1 MTLDIK
7 DEKPVQ
13 TISLNLNE
21 YASTSAKSAQNQPPR
36 LEPPLVST
44 PIRTS
49 SLASPTS
56 ELRIETGEQ
65 GTGTEEI
72 SASSKATETSEAS
85 QTTNESVTCT
95 LLTLWQQLISSM
107 HEGESTLR
115 NVRDSL
121 RPTPRKTS
129 YAEVARALPTSPV
142 TSPVRT
148 HSQRPF
154 DAIPPTPSE
163 PSSSR
168 PQAKSKPSWL
178 RRTTELP
185 SMSMLRSK
193 SKSPLGDNAPLP
205 PLPPRNNNNQSMS
218 RDMLPPPLPS
228 KSSYA
233 DVTAGPSRD
242 SSFDTMGSTGMPPRL
257 PSRNKI
263 GDRIAAFSRSA
274 SSASLASQASLPS
287 SVSHQRLP
295 NSAQRV
301 LGNAGSA
308 VQKGWAGIRAR
319 GVGGSLSSI
328 SQLGQSSRRGP
339 MDGAPRSTRERHQTS
354 QALSTTPEGP
364 ELVAA
369 ATRRTGTGRPGT
381 VFGRPLVEAGQEAHV
396 QDVDVGDEMEQRRRR
411 CLPAIVVRCVEYR
424 KLLTPYYEFS

>member
-1 MTLDIK
+1 L
-7 DEKPVQ
+7 
-13 TISLNLNE
+13 TIS
-21 YASTSAKSAQNQPPR
+21 
-36 LEPPLVST
+36 
-44 PIRTS
+44 
-49 SLASPTS
+49 
-56 ELRIETGEQ
+56 
-65 GTGTEEI
+65 
-72 SASSKATETSEAS
+72 
-85 QTTNESVTCT
+85 TN
-95 LLTLWQQLISSM
+95 
-107 HEGESTLR
+107 EGESTLK
-115 NVRDSL
+115 NARDSL
-121 RPTPRKTS
+121 RPTARKTS
-129 YAEVARALPTSPV
+129 YAEVAKALPSSPV
-142 TSPVRT
+142 TSPVRSV
-148 HSQRPF
+148 HQRPF
-154 DAIPPTPSE
+154 EVIAPPPSE

-178 RRTTELP
+178 RRTAELP

-193 SKSPLGDNAPLP
+193 SKSPLSDNVPLP
-205 PLPPRNNNNQSMS
+205 PTLPPRKTNDSTS

-339 MDGAPRSTRERHQTS
+339 MDGAPRSSRERHQTA
-354 QALSTTPEGP
+354 QASLSTLAEGP
-364 ELVAA
+364 DFVQAKTL
-369 ATRRTGTGRPGT
+369 RQGKGRPGT
-381 VFGRPLVEAGQEAHV
+381 VFGRPLVEAGQESHV
-396 QDVDVGDEMEQRRRR
+396 QDDMAGDEMERRRRR

-424 KLLTPYYEFS
+424 KLCLP

>member
-1 MTLDIK
+1 L
-7 DEKPVQ
+7 
-13 TISLNLNE
+13 TISPN
-21 YASTSAKSAQNQPPR
+21 
-36 LEPPLVST
+36 
-44 PIRTS
+44 
-49 SLASPTS
+49 
-56 ELRIETGEQ
+56 
-65 GTGTEEI
+65 
-72 SASSKATETSEAS
+72 
-85 QTTNESVTCT
+85 
-95 LLTLWQQLISSM
+95 
-107 HEGESTLR
+107 EGESTLK
-115 NVRDSL
+115 NARDSL
-121 RPTPRKTS
+121 RPTARKTS
-129 YAEVARALPTSPV
+129 YAEVAKALPSSPV
-142 TSPVRT
+142 TSPART
-148 HSQRPF
+148 VYQRPF
-154 DAIPPTPSE
+154 DAAPPPSE

-178 RRTTELP
+178 RRTAELP

-193 SKSPLGDNAPLP
+193 SKSPLSDNVPLP
-205 PLPPRNNNNQSMS
+205 PTLPPRKTNDSAS
-218 RDMLPPPLPS
+218 RDILPPPLPS

-339 MDGAPRSTRERHQTS
+339 MDGAPRSSRERHQTA
-354 QALSTTPEGP
+354 QASLSTSTAG
-364 ELVAA
+364 
-369 ATRRTGTGRPGT
+369 RSWTGGARS
-381 VFGRPLVEAGQEAHV
+381 R
-396 QDVDVGDEMEQRRRR
+396 
-411 CLPAIVVRCVEYR
+411 
-424 KLLTPYYEFS
+424 